1 MKEPILV
8 TCNTCDLE
16 GAALDWAV
24 AIAEGVK
31 VVLAAPAYGNGWRV
45 RYDLIHSQAK
55 YSPSSDWSQGG
66 QLIDKHQV
74 NLHSPQHRD
83 DCWAA
88 WVTVSGKDFAQGA
101 YQPLISACRAVV
113 ASVLGKTVAIPK
125 ELLA

>member
-24 AIAEGVK
+24 AFAEGIK

-45 RYDLIHSQAK
+45 RYDLHYSQAK

-66 QLIDKHQV
+66 PLIDKHR
-74 NLHSPQHRD
+74 LGFGIYADHYF
-83 DCWAA
+83 A
-88 WVTVSGKDFAQGA
+88 VTGLNEQSGAGTGA
-101 YQPLISACRAVV
+101 NHLTSACRAVV
-113 ASVLGKTVAIPK
+113 ASAFGDAVSVPK